1 MIKHIVMW
9 KIKESHNG
17 QSKAEMEDEI
27 IRRVH
32 ALRGKVEGTIELEA
46 GRDFSRGDKSY
57 DVALYS
63 AFRDRQALN
72 DYQVF
77 PEHVELKNYITG
89 AAAERVVV
97 DYEI

>member
-9 KIKESHNG
+9 RVKDSHDG

-32 ALRGKVEGTIELEA
+32 ALRGKVDGVLELEA
-46 GRDFSRGDKSY
+46 GRDFSRGEKSF

-63 AFRDRQALN
+63 AFRDKKALD
-72 DYQVF
+72 DYQNF
-77 PEHVELKNYITG
+77 PEHVELKNYIIG